1 MNDSS
6 SNNSSVKKQRFFQ
19 RKFINMSLTLFLGI
33 ALSMIFFFIIYYS
46 QSVNL
51 SIGKVMNAIKPFI
64 YGAVIAYLLIP
75 MCNYIENLIKK
86 LIYKNKTV
94 LEEKTETV
102 IAVVSIFLSLCIAF
116 LVIYALMSL
125 IIPQFVVSLTLI
137 VDNFDTYYDTVTDWL
152 NNFFK
157 DNDLLHDYA
166 ETITVSISSTIEKW
180 LQTELLPNTKSLLT
194 NVSSGVLSAFSIVK
208 NLFIGIIVS
217 IYFLN
222 SRKSFAA
229 QARIFTHAIFKEKT
243 ADKIIKEVRFTN
255 KMFMGFISGRILD
268 STIIGCLCFIGFSI
282 LDIPYPLLISVI
294 VGVTNIIPFFGPFI
308 GGIPSAF
315 IILMASPVKCLW
327 FVIFI
332 IILQQID
339 GNIIGPKI
347 LGDKTNL
354 NSFWVLFAIMLFSG
368 LFGFM
373 GMIIGVPVFA
383 VIYHLA
389 QELIMLGLK
398 RTGYKPTDEDA
409 EVSMMNKYLE
419 KKQSEQLTDAGGVTE
434 LTKPDKKIINR
445 LNNKGNKKEQRNP
458 ADNGNNKHSNNAPNM
473 RNNDNGNK

>member
-1 MNDSS
+1 M
-6 SNNSSVKKQRFFQ
+6 NNSSTNNSTGRKQKFFQ
-19 RKFINMSLTLFLGI
+19 RKFINLSLTLFLGI

-51 SIGKVMNAIKPFI
+51 SIGKVINAIKPFI

-75 MCNYIENLIKK
+75 MCNYIEKLIKK
-86 LIYKNKTV
+86 FILKNKPISD
-94 LEEKTETV
+94 EKKETV
-102 IAVVSIFLSLCIAF
+102 ISVISIFLSLCIAF

-137 VDNFDTYYDTVTDWL
+137 VDNFDTYYDTLTDWL
-152 NNFFK
+152 NDFFK

-166 ETITVSISSTIEKW
+166 ETITVSISSTVEKW

-229 QARIFTHAIFKEKT
+229 QARIFTHAVFKEKT
-243 ADKIIKEVRFTN
+243 ADKIIKEVRFAN

-389 QELIMLGLK
+389 QELIMMGLK
-398 RTGYKPTDEDA
+398 RTGYAPSYEDA

-419 KKQSEQLTDAGGVTE
+419 KNESEQITDTKAVTE
-434 LTKPDKKIINR
+434 KTKPNKKNSNR
-445 LNNKGNKKEQRNP
+445 TSNKDNNNGQDTSTAARGNK
-458 ADNGNNKHSNNAPNM
+458 
-473 RNNDNGNK
+473 

>member
-6 SNNSSVKKQRFFQ
+6 PNNSSIKKQKFFQ
-19 RKFINMSLTLFLGI
+19 RKFINLSLTLFLGI
-33 ALSMIFFFIIYYS
+33 ALSMIFFFVIYYS

-51 SIGKVMNAIKPFI
+51 SIGKVINAIKPFI

-86 LIYKNKTV
+86 LLNKPVT
-94 LEEKTETV
+94 EEKTET
-102 IAVVSIFLSLCIAF
+102 IISAISILLSLCIAF
-116 LVIYALMSL
+116 LVIYVLMSL

-137 VDNFDTYYDTVTDWL
+137 IDNFDSYYETVTNWL
-152 NNFFK
+152 NDFFK
-157 DNDLLHDYA
+157 DNELLHDYA
-166 ETITVSISSTIEKW
+166 ETITVSISSTVEKW
-180 LQTELLPNTKSLLT
+180 LQTELLPNTKTLLS
-194 NVSSGVLSAFSIVK
+194 NVSSGVIGAFSIIK
-208 NLFIGIIVS
+208 NLLIGIIVS

-315 IILMASPVKCLW
+315 IILMASPIKCLW
-327 FVIFI
+327 FIIFI

-389 QELIMLGLK
+389 QELIMMGLN
-398 RTGYKPTDEDA
+398 RTGYTPTDEDA
-409 EVSMMNKYLE
+409 EVSMMNRYLE
-419 KKQSEQLTDAGGVTE
+419 KKESEHEAETVAVTV
-434 LTKPDKKIINR
+434 KKNI
-445 LNNKGNKKEQRNP
+445 NKK
-458 ADNGNNKHSNNAPNM
+458 DNNRHSKQKNESIQNKPGKNDNSNNN
-473 RNNDNGNK
+473 